1 VAVEVAFDD
10 VIGDDKGVV
19 CGNASSGKNA
29 IAEVFEDVV
38 LDYGHEES
46 FRWVLS

>member
-1 VAVEVAFDD
+1 VAVKVAFND
-10 VIGDDKGVV
+10 VVGDDASVV
-19 CGNASSGKNA
+19 CGNTSSGKNA
-29 IAEVFEDVV
+29 TAEVFEDVV